1 MTIFQS
7 MMSSKGCKLKGGSP
21 PNVGLR
27 GSEGCRMQR
36 FVHLKLRL
44 GRIFFSFVD
53 FFLNSFFELWCVDIK
68 FFFF

>member
-1 MTIFQS
+1 MKIFQS

-21 PNVGLR
+21 PKVGLS

-44 GRIFFSFVD
+44 GGIFFFFD
-53 FFLNSFFELWCVDIK
+53 FFNSFFWTVVC
-68 FFFF
+68 